1 MKIQTKQSFIF
12 SLLLLFALTGIV
24 YTQTFQASKASGTS
38 VNDTL
43 ALVNEQPITLGDID
57 PEVQKL
63 SLALDG
69 EVAKTRKQMLDEQI
83 NDYLFEAEA
92 KLRRTN
98 KQQYFYT
105 QVFSK
110 VGIPTQKQI
119 QEVYELNREAF
130 ANTDMET
137 AKKRIINYLQNEK
150 AQTLLN
156 ELSVRL
162 RKTHKVVMGVDVNKP
177 NLQPSET
184 LASVD
189 GRIITAASFDEKL
202 KPIIY
207 DLRLQVYEE
216 QQEAL
221 DQAIYNRL
229 VLDEARKQNIGP
241 EEIIRKEITEKFR
254 YPTEDDI
261 KKFYNDEKI
270 KVAYADARAEIFRYL
285 EKQEQDRLEKAL
297 SDKLRATANV
307 KVFLVEPQAPVQNIN
322 TANNPSRGDLNA
334 AVTVVMFTDFQCPAC
349 SRTHPILNDI
359 LKQYGT
365 KIRFVVR
372 DFILENLHPQARR
385 AAEAAAAANAQGK
398 FFEYIELLY
407 QNQNALDDVSLKKYA
422 SRVGLNRIKF
432 DSDFMSRKF
441 AMDVQRDFEEGIQ
454 YGIKSTPTIFVNGVR
469 VRDLKPET
477 IQNAIDRAFA
487 QKGVSQK

>member
-1 MKIQTKQSFIF
+1 MKIQTKQSFF
-12 SLLLLFALTGIV
+12 CPLLLFFVLTAIG
-24 YTQTFQASKASGTS
+24 YTQTLQADKAIGTS
-38 VNDTL
+38 INDTL
-43 ALVNEQPITLGDID
+43 ALVNDQPITLGDID
-57 PEVQKL
+57 PDVQKL

-69 EVAKTRKQMLDEQI
+69 EIAKTRKQMLDEQI
-83 NDYLFEAEA
+83 NEYLFEAEA

-105 QVFSK
+105 QVISK

-137 AKKRIINYLQNEK
+137 AKKQIVNYLQNEK

-156 ELSVRL
+156 ELSARL
-162 RKTHKVVMGVDVNKP
+162 RKTHKVVMGADVNKP
-177 NLQPSET
+177 NLGPDET

-189 GRIITAASFDEKL
+189 GRVISAASLEEKL

-216 QQEAL
+216 QQLAL
-221 DQAIYNRL
+221 EEMIYNRL
-229 VLDEARKQNIGP
+229 VLDEARKQNVGP

-261 KKFYNDEKI
+261 KKFYNDEKVKI
-270 KVAYADARAEIFRYL
+270 PYTDARTEIFRYL
-285 EKQEQDRLEKAL
+285 EEQEQERLEKAL
-297 SDKLRATANV
+297 NDKLRAAAKV
-307 KVFLVEPQAPVQNIN
+307 KVFLVEPQAPVQNIG
-322 TANNPSRGDLNA
+322 TANNPARGDLNA
-334 AVTVVMFTDFQCPAC
+334 PVTVVMFTDFQCPAC
-349 SRTHPILNDI
+349 SRTHPVLNDI

-372 DFILENLHPQARR
+372 DFPLENVHPQARR

-398 FFEYIELLY
+398 FFEYIDLLY
-407 QNQNALDDVSLKKYA
+407 QNQNALDDMSLKKYA
-422 SRVGLNRIKF
+422 SRVGLNRVKF
-432 DSDFMSRKF
+432 DADFTARKF
-441 AMDVQRDFEEGIQ
+441 AMDVQRDYEDGIQ

-477 IQNAIDRAFA
+477 IQNAIDRAFQ
-487 QKGVSQK
+487 QKGVSQQ

>member
-1 MKIQTKQSFIF
+1 MKIQAKQIFFFSF
-12 SLLLLFALTGIV
+12 LLCFAVTTIV
-24 YTQTFQASKASGTS
+24 YAQTSQAGSANVVSI
-38 VNDTL
+38 NDTL
-43 ALVNEQPITLGDID
+43 ALVNEQSITLGDID

-63 SLALDG
+63 SLALVG
-69 EVAKTRKQMLDEQI
+69 EIAKVRKQMLEEQI
-83 NDYLFEAEA
+83 SNYLFEADA
-92 KLRRTN
+92 KLKRVD
-98 KQQYFYT
+98 KQRYLYT

-130 ANTDMET
+130 ANADMET
-137 AKKRIINYLQNEK
+137 AKKQIVNYLQNEK

-156 ELSVRL
+156 ELSARL

-177 NLQPSET
+177 KLEPNET

-189 GRIITAASFDEKL
+189 GRVITAAFLEEKL

-207 DLRLQVYEE
+207 DLRLQVYEA

-261 KKFYNDEKI
+261 KKFYDDEKI
-270 KVAYADARAEIFRYL
+270 KVPYADARTEIFRYL
-285 EKQEQDRLEKAL
+285 EKQEQDRLEKTL
-297 SDKLRATANV
+297 SDKLRATAKV
-307 KVFLVEPQAPVQNIN
+307 KVFLAEPQAPVQNISA
-322 TANNPSRGDLNA
+322 ANNPARGDLNA

-349 SRTHPILNDI
+349 SRTHPVLNDI
-359 LKQYGT
+359 LKKYGT

-372 DFILENLHPQARR
+372 DFPLESLHPQARR

-422 SRVGLNRIKF
+422 SQVGLNRVKF

-441 AMDVQRDFEEGIQ
+441 AMDVQRDYEDGIQ